1 MEVLLTGATGYVG
14 KQVAAKLTASGH
26 SVTGLVRSEDEARK
40 LEATG
45 IRAVLGD
52 LNTPLTVLEAA
63 RRVDAV
69 VHTAF
74 GHGGDFFDEVEV
86 EQTCIDTLLAGL
98 AGSGKTLVA
107 TSAAGV
113 LGDTGD
119 VPLDEDAPLPSV
131 VDWPVAKRAALE
143 TKLNSAATDL
153 CTVVLRLPV
162 LVYGDGGSQF
172 PPMLIQTAKTEGVSY
187 YVGKGSNKIS
197 AAHVADIAELYVLA
211 LENAPSGSLYNVAA
225 EALKTKELAEAV
237 KEAAEV
243 NATESLSVEQA
254 GKIWNPF
261 TALLLSMN
269 FQVSG
274 EKAKRELGWSPQ
286 RISLLDDLT
295 AGSYTNRK
303 S

>member
-14 KQVAAKLTASGH
+14 KQVAEKLTASGH
-26 SVTGLVRSEDEARK
+26 NVTGLVRSEDKARD
-40 LEATG
+40 LEAAG
-45 IRAVLGD
+45 MRAVLGD

-63 RRVDAV
+63 KRVDAII
-69 VHTAF
+69 HTAF
-74 GHGGDFFDEVEV
+74 DHGGDFFDEVEV
-86 EQTCIDTLLAGL
+86 EQALIDALLTEL

-107 TSAAGV
+107 TSAAGI
-113 LGDTGD
+113 LGDTGS
-119 VPLDEDAPLPSV
+119 VPVSEDAPLPPV
-131 VDWPVAKRAALE
+131 TDWPVAKRAALE
-143 TKLNSAATDL
+143 TKLGDAATDL
-153 CTVVLRLPV
+153 RTVVLRLPV

-172 PPMLIQTAKTEGVSY
+172 PPMLIQAAKTRGVSY
-187 YVGKGSNKIS
+187 YVGEGSNKIS
-197 AAHVADIAELYVLA
+197 AAHVEDIAELYVLA

-225 EALKTKELAEAV
+225 EAVKTKELAEAV

-243 NATESLSVEQA
+243 NATESLSIEQA

-269 FQVSG
+269 FQMSG

-286 RISLLDDLT
+286 RISLLDNLT

-303 S
+303 G